1 MTKSNMTSRCDP
13 SEETQTVWVTLPL
26 YLKEPS
32 DDSVQD
38 VPLGFPAHAY
48 GPNQVLVALRG
59 LSGWW
64 DHCNIYTDTRWDS
77 FSTECRRAEVLAHL
91 GGFGSAADV
100 DHYSDAAAL
109 FAQVPFIAV
118 IQQNIWGKKKTTAH
132 KKTLFVISFQPQSN
146 HSVVAL
152 IPCKQAL
159 PAGSWKRT
167 KRLCNEGQLMGFF
180 QVIMT
185 FRFNQY
191 FHAEILLSF
200 FFGEMEIWK
209 WN

>member
-1 MTKSNMTSRCDP
+1 MTTSNMTSLCNP

-26 YLKEPS
+26 YLKQAS

-48 GPNQVLVALRG
+48 GANQVLVALRG

-109 FAQVPFIAV
+109 FAQVPLVAV

-132 KKTLFVISFQPQSN
+132 KKKPSLLFQLQSD

-159 PAGSWKRT
+159 AAGNGPNGCAVRDS
-167 KRLCNEGQLMGFF
+167 
-180 QVIMT
+180 
-185 FRFNQY
+185 
-191 FHAEILLSF
+191 
-200 FFGEMEIWK
+200 
-209 WN
+209 